1 MDELKNTNTNN
12 ATPEAVESWGAVV
25 TEAASQYQGE
35 GTIEALKH
43 IERTLGAERL
53 EKMEFIDRVR
63 LIGHVLGEG
72 KTTTDAERME
82 TILENFDEYVL
93 DDCFSEGQAAEK
105 YLEQIGYFDGVP
117 EECRYLIDYFD
128 YESWAQDW
136 NIDAYIIRVFYN
148 GTDPEDNKNKLFA
161 GYVVFYL

>member
-1 MDELKNTNTNN
+1 MDELKNTNN
-12 ATPEAVESWGAVV
+12 ATPEAVESWGNVV

-35 GTIEALKH
+35 GTIDALKH

-105 YLEQIGYFDGVP
+105 YLDQIGYFV
-117 EECRYLIDYFD
+117 
-128 YESWAQDW
+128 
-136 NIDAYIIRVFYN
+136 RVFYN
-148 GTDPEDNKNKLFA
+148 GTDPEDNVSKLFA